1 MPLDPSSTMRVWTT
15 RGEGIE
21 ALAPTTGPVP
31 RPGPTEVLVKI
42 AARSLNYR
50 DLLVIEGVGDW
61 KPGVDVVPVSDA
73 AGTVTDAGS
82 EVTRFAAG
90 DRVLPIYL
98 PRWHGGPLR
107 AELKEGPIGGPVNR
121 GMLAEYV
128 VVDEQEAV
136 LAPTSLDDAH
146 ASTLPVAGVT
156 AWHAFERFSV
166 EPGAWVL
173 IHGTGGVALIA
184 VQIALARGLRTIV
197 TSSSDEKLTQVS
209 AMGSTITINYREADV
224 AERVREITG
233 GPGADL
239 VLETVGSTN
248 LNVSLDAVRVSGQIA
263 FIGVI
268 EGRLDARIEVGQL
281 MSKNVSLQGIETG
294 SRQMLED
301 LVAFVDQHRITPR
314 IETTYAVEDVSQAL
328 ANLKRA
334 DHLGKIVLVG

>member
-1 MPLDPSSTMRVWTT
+1 MPLDPSLTMRAWKT
-15 RGEGIE
+15 RGDGVG
-21 ALAPTTGPVP
+21 ALTLTTEPIPV
-31 RPGPTEVLVKI
+31 PGPTEVLVKI

-61 KPGVDVVPVSDA
+61 KPAVDIVPVSDA
-73 AGTVTDAGS
+73 VGTVTAAGP

-98 PRWHGGPLR
+98 PRWRGGPLR
-107 AELKEGPIGGPVNR
+107 AELKEDPVGGPVNR
-121 GMLAEYV
+121 GMLADYV

-136 LAPTSLDDAH
+136 LAPTNLDDAH

-156 AWHAFERFSV
+156 AWHAFERSRV
-166 EPGAWVL
+166 EPGTWVL
-173 IHGTGGVALIA
+173 IHGTGGVALMA
-184 VQIALARGLRTIV
+184 MQIALARGLRTIV
-197 TSSSDEKLTQVS
+197 TSSSDEKLQKVS
-209 AMGSTITINYREADV
+209 AMGSTTTINYRAADV

-239 VLETVGSTN
+239 VLETVGSAN

-268 EGRLDARIEVGQL
+268 EGRLDARIQVGQL

-301 LVAFVDQHRITPR
+301 LVTFVDQHRITPR
-314 IETTYAVEDVSQAL
+314 IDTTYDVKDVSQAL
-328 ANLKRA
+328 GQLRLAR
-334 DHLGKIVLVG
+334 HLGKIVLVG